1 MTDAVQLGLFGDAE
15 SVGTQEKLD
24 VEWSY
29 SRRHMLEQCPRRY
42 YYHYYGASAR
52 KAEAER
58 QKERLRFLK
67 GLSNRYLRT
76 GQLLHLAIRTYFK
89 KRQAGETG
97 SFDWLR
103 GWVEDIYRKDRDY
116 SRSGRYEAGSSY
128 EEHQPAV
135 LMEYHYGLPDAEE
148 LVEQSERR
156 LVDLLESFLKS
167 DQFAFLRLNGGR
179 PSAYVEKHVRVEMR
193 NFKAT
198 GKIDL
203 AFRPNDEQIFV
214 CDWKTGSVNT
224 IRDSLQLLF
233 YALWAVAER
242 QYSPGNVV
250 ISKASLGDGVLSTA
264 KVSDQDLQRGRAR
277 ITQDLEKM
285 KSLEDYGS
293 NAFAEAFTPCGQA
306 RICELCR
313 FQGVCPKE
321 LD

>member
-15 SVGTQEKLD
+15 SVGTQVKLD

-76 GQLLHLAIRTYFK
+76 GELLHLAIRTYFK

-103 GWVEDIYRKDRDY
+103 SWVEDIYRKDRDY
-116 SRSGRYEAGSSY
+116 SRSGAYETTSPY
-128 EEHQPAV
+128 QEHQPVV
-135 LMEYHYGLPDAEE
+135 LMEYYHRLPDAEE
-148 LVEQSERR
+148 MVEQSERR
-156 LVDLLESFLKS
+156 LLDSLESFLNS

-179 PSAYVEKHVRVEMR
+179 PSAYVEKHVRIEMGDF
-193 NFKAT
+193 NAT

-203 AFRPNDEQIFV
+203 AFRPNDEQILV
-214 CDWKTGSVNT
+214 CDWKTGSANT

-250 ISKASLGDGVLSTA
+250 ICKAFLGDGVLSTA

-277 ITQDLEKM
+277 IIQDFEKM
-285 KSLEDYGS
+285 KSLEEYGS
-293 NAFAEAFTPCGQA
+293 NALAGAFTPCCQA
-306 RICELCR
+306 RVCELCR
-313 FQGVCPKE
+313 FREVCSEE
-321 LD
+321 LE